1 MRPKKKAGDQMTFN
15 SKNSRRDNRHETSAL
30 RNNKTWKV
38 FCAFFFTTLFAAGMI
53 LSVSAASSSAQ
64 TGESIV
70 SESGAEQTSA
80 QILQEFAENLDT
92 LYGKSFKGFL
102 LKPGSEAYKESRGC
116 DYSDIPTGNAASCI
130 YDYDQDGEPEL
141 LTVSINED
149 YTLTLTMFEIGEDN
163 TVQPSASFITV
174 TEYYENPFPVYAVEQ
189 GNGMTDVFLYEDQG
203 PVICIDSVGEG
214 LTATGRRHAILA
226 LTYDGTAFAQYA
238 DPFFDTSSGEL
249 YGEPADNMC
258 RSLESFGTES
268 LTLEDL
274 KEICLYKTPF
284 MEYLHG
290 VREIYRA
297 DAVKTFEDDEMYE
310 WESSG
315 TEDRFEV
322 TSIYFKDQNELYD
335 HKAVE
340 RFPAFLSG
348 NSHKRLPFCE
358 ELFFN
363 GTLRWE
369 TVFSGAGPDGNL
381 FTIEYTYLQFDQES
395 RETGFET
402 GFSELTRYFW
412 VTEEKIYMVYGLTEE
427 EKKLLLEE
435 GTLPER
441 AELVC
446 SPEDMPDSLEPG
458 QAGPHRIIETD
469 PEGFVRYQSY
479 NIPSEN
485 LEARGC
491 LTLIWKKGEG
501 LVGYQSKRTPAGAD
515 CLQVWNP
522 EYVER
527 NNADLVM
534 KSAAEN

>member
-1 MRPKKKAGDQMTFN
+1 MWTKKKAGDQMTF
-15 SKNSRRDNRHETSAL
+15 SIKNSRRDNRHETSAL

-53 LSVSAASSSAQ
+53 LSVSAAASSAQ

-163 TVQPSASFITV
+163 TVQPSASFVTV

-214 LTATGRRHAILA
+214 MTATGRRHAILA

-297 DAVKTFEDDEMYE
+297 DAVKTFEEEEMYE

-358 ELFFN
+358 ELSFN

-369 TVFSGAGPDGNL
+369 TVFSGA
-381 FTIEYTYLQFDQES
+381 
-395 RETGFET
+395 
-402 GFSELTRYFW
+402 
-412 VTEEKIYMVYGLTEE
+412 IYMVYGLTEE

-515 CLQVWNP
+515 CLQVWDP